1 MVSRT
6 QLSSWAGLCLH
17 TAPEPAASLDSQG
30 EGLIGSELLAGDHCS
45 TERGLAAQPATGRST
60 GRGLENS
67 EESPPRAAQVRPAC
81 AMSTA
86 VSCQEPS
93 FVGGQRYDCPYSV
106 PTSAESVDVS
116 KETLV
121 SFWAAG
127 PLDNTVCLHEP
138 SQQETVYNLGYE
150 TEPTWT
156 DHLSPQLQRNKQ
168 LQDTLLQREEEL
180 ARLQEENNKLKEFL
194 NSSIVK
200 CLEDKT
206 KKLLSAQRG
215 TGTRNRKR
223 MLLED
228 GKFSRLNASHL
239 LLGTHG
245 KRTCR
250 NLSLDFCSAE
260 ELAATPPMDSWIL
273 QTLGLKDEDTID
285 PSADYSTII
294 ASSANYSSSINPS
307 AIYTS
312 STDSSSNYSSDIVS
326 PPNYSSSID
335 SSSIYSSNINS
346 IDNYSSSISS
356 TANYSSNINSSSNSS
371 SNINCSANSS
381 SNINSTANYSPSINS
396 SANSS
401 SNISSSTNYSC
412 NTSSS
417 SPAPLPLF
425 PYATGTGQHHTP
437 TPHCLESSS
446 TQQTLGGST
455 VHYPTPGTP
464 RVRTE
469 VAFSMSLEPWSSVRT
484 HSFPQGQAFVCR
496 DTCGGWNFT
505 WVPKDTA

>member
-1 MVSRT
+1 
-6 QLSSWAGLCLH
+6 
-17 TAPEPAASLDSQG
+17 
-30 EGLIGSELLAGDHCS
+30 
-45 TERGLAAQPATGRST
+45 
-60 GRGLENS
+60 
-67 EESPPRAAQVRPAC
+67 
-81 AMSTA
+81 MSTA

-121 SFWAAG
+121 SFWTAG

-228 GKFSRLNASHL
+228 GRFSRLNASHL

-273 QTLGLKDEDTID
+273 QTLGLKDKDTID
-285 PSADYSTII
+285 PSA
-294 ASSANYSSSINPS
+294 
-307 AIYTS
+307 
-312 STDSSSNYSSDIVS
+312 
-326 PPNYSSSID
+326 
-335 SSSIYSSNINS
+335 
-346 IDNYSSSISS
+346 
-356 TANYSSNINSSSNSS
+356 NYSSNI
-371 SNINCSANSS
+371 
-381 SNINSTANYSPSINS
+381 TS
-396 SANSS
+396 SAN
-401 SNISSSTNYSC
+401 YV
-412 NTSSS
+412 
-417 SPAPLPLF
+417 F
-425 PYATGTGQHHTP
+425 PYATGTGQHHTT
-437 TPHCLESSS
+437 TPHCLESSC

-455 VHYPTPGTP
+455 AHYPTPGTP

-496 DTCGGWNFT
+496 DTCGGWNFS
-505 WVPKDTA
+505 WVPKDAA